1 MYKYIPKSQCIS
13 IHKKGGSL
21 FFTLPYESTNSF
33 YYICSKKSLYIACE
47 KLYTSFGFVSLAIP
61 TREEAEN
68 HSITHTNH
76 S

>member
-13 IHKKGGSL
+13 IHKKGVSL

-33 YYICSKKSLYIACE
+33 LDLFKKSLYIAFE
-47 KLYTSFGFVSLAIP
+47 KLYTAYDFVSLAIP

-76 S
+76 

>member
-1 MYKYIPKSQCIS
+1 MYKYITKSQCIS
-13 IHKKGGSL
+13 IHKKGVSL
-21 FFTLPYESTNSF
+21 FFTLPYESTNSLF
-33 YYICSKKSLYIACE
+33 LYLFKKSLYIACE
-47 KLYTSFGFVSLAIP
+47 KLYTAFDFVSLAIP